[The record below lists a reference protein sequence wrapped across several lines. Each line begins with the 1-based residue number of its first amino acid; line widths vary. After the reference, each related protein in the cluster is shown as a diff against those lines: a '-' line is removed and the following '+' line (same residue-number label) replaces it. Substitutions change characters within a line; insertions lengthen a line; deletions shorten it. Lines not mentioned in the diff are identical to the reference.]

1 MVRQLS
7 STAIARR
14 GVHQAIKSLKQ
25 QLALE
30 GRFPDIEICR
40 DVLLTLLDTYP
51 ATVILLDALDEC
63 EEASRHEL
71 MEVMDYLMVKTRRP
85 LKILVSSRPNEDIK
99 DHFRTHPF
107 IEIQATDNQNDIE
120 DFVRDKISQDKHLK
134 ALSANLKRAIMD
146 TLFKESKGMFQW
158 TALQI
163 SQMQELA
170 KPSWTTEER
179 ILERLG
185 KLPGSLE
192 ATYHEIWERIQQK
205 PSGGNTFAE
214 RAFQWILCS
223 YKPLTTEQLVIA
235 VMLDPDSDTEDNLQ
249 LELTEEAINDLSGGL
264 LKLERVSTTH
274 GVWRFSHLSV
284 REYLE
289 KHHFRSSQPHLFVG
303 MACLKY
309 MTTSSSDTRQLQLA
323 GLSPGNTTM
332 WTKHTNP
339 NYCRHRHSAMTDPT
353 KDLCDYFQH
362 NWHLHVKMREGT
374 QILENERLQILL
386 KRFLG
391 SVRGSSQAYQSWVQ
405 RMDLPH
411 SRIRSTRRKLLP
423 SSSPVFGMCAFG
435 FFHLLRDWWEGSDLD
450 LNLCNASGTSLLSLA
465 IESDSHLVWRF
476 LLQRKVDLEKG
487 TPLPLAQAFASNSN
501 QAVEALLQK
510 GAKVNT
516 PVSGV
521 LSAIRQPSELWK
533 TIPLLAA
540 ISQSD
545 DSSSSLQ
552 LMLKAGAKVN
562 FETPGGTPL
571 EYALAHE
578 KWDVVDALLNS
589 GAEIRRPTQCLLHA
603 ASGGHFKFIEL
614 FLDHGADINACKD
627 NKTALSVAAF
637 NNHNYAAGLLLNSGA
652 DVDLIVGT
660 EQTTALIAAVEGLPA
675 TFQRVHGRYFGPS
688 SPTKFMSN
696 DTRLTV
702 DPKSPELAVINTL
715 LARGADVNK
724 VVDRDTGS
732 TALVA
737 ATHQLSMGVIQF
749 LIDVGADPS
758 IGSGYNRPIFAAI
771 YNKDVQVLRLL
782 LEAGA
787 DANVVASGLT
797 PLCIALESRN
807 EDGIVML
814 LLYFNANPNFGT
826 GHDRPLV
833 LTGKRSYELFGKLAN
848 MGADLNV
855 ASLHTTPLLASVQL
869 GELRCAYFLMKAGAC
884 RRHATSRPLYEAA
897 MQGNALMLR
906 LLLESDAGFSLNDS
920 ELAFLAGTIPLP
932 EALNFLLEMGLGA
945 GLPFNAGWGKA
956 LVLAAFFGELTNSVL
971 LLDPKWGINMN
982 TRLPF
987 GYKNAIYAAMD
998 GHRRMIGSR
1007 IFVPEPSEMEV
1018 DTYQIEHGEVVRV
1031 VTEDSDDDDDD
1042 DDTGDEEESAS
1053 EDSDWVGIVPIR
1065 RTVTNYAIME
1075 RGVLVVTLRRNDM
1088 AHQSLIDILLSQ
1100 GVEVPMPLYLS
1111 LEPLLVSVQMRDGKH
1126 FRIDAIQQVQIREA
1140 GFVFSPFPREW
1151 GQVMW
1156 ELESSTGPHR
1166 PLRAQLR
1173 DCGFSQGIPS
1183 WLTIFM
1189 RLSPDSASK
1198 RVRHAAIMLHG
1209 DTSHRLVLKRC
1220 MRQPN
1225 KRGAARRYIW
1235 IRVGGVYPTL
1245 RNKQTDPSKGISHRD
1260 FVRLDS
1266 VEDKSSTPSQ
1276 PSDATDASIAVEDPL
1291 GSIRLPHQKAG
1302 QINRPPLDPD
1312 NNTRF
1317 AHAVRDRG
1325 SLIYS
1330 TKRHWIL
1337 ALVVALIG
1345 WLWFSTSLR

>member
-1 MVRQLS
+1 M
-7 STAIARR
+7 
-14 GVHQAIKSLKQ
+14 KQ

-30 GRFPDIEICR
+30 GRFPDIEVCR
-40 DVLLTLLDTYP
+40 DVLVTLLDSYP

-63 EEASRHEL
+63 EESSRHEL

-134 ALSANLKRAIMD
+134 ALSAGLKRAIMD

-163 SQMQELA
+163 AQMQELA

-185 KLPGSLE
+185 KLPDSLD
-192 ATYHEIWERIQQK
+192 ATYHEIWERIRQK
-205 PSGGNTFAE
+205 PSGGNAFAE

-223 YKPLTTEQLVIA
+223 YKPLTTEQLVITM
-235 VMLDPDSDTEDNLQ
+235 MLDPDSDSEDNLQ

-264 LKLERVSTTH
+264 LKLERVSTSH
-274 GVWRFSHLSV
+274 CVWRFSHLSV

-309 MTTSSSDTRQLQLA
+309 MTTSASDARQLWSSA
-323 GLSPGNTTM
+323 LSPGNTAM

-339 NYCRHRHSAMTDPT
+339 NYCRQRHSAMIDPT

-362 NWHLHVKMREGT
+362 NWHLHVMMREGS
-374 QILENERLQILL
+374 QVLENERLQILL

-391 SVRGSSQAYQSWVQ
+391 SVRGSSEAYQSWVQ

-411 SRIRSTRRKLLP
+411 SRIRSTRKRLLP
-423 SSSPVFGMCAFG
+423 SSSPVFGMSAFG
-435 FFHLLRDWWEGSDLD
+435 FFHLLRDWWEDSDLD

-465 IESDSHLVWRF
+465 IEADSPSVWRF
-476 LLQRKVDLEKG
+476 LLQREVELENG

-501 QAVEALLQK
+501 PAVEVLLQK
-510 GAKVNT
+510 GAKVN
-516 PVSGV
+516 PLVSGV
-521 LSAIRQPSELWK
+521 PPTIRQLSDLWK

-540 ISQSD
+540 IAQSN

-589 GAEIRRPTQCLLHA
+589 GAEIRRPTKCLLHA
-603 ASGGHFKFIEL
+603 ASGGHCNFIKL
-614 FLDHGADINACKD
+614 FLDHGADVNACKG
-627 NKTALSVAAF
+627 NKSALSVAAF
-637 NNHNYAAGLLLNSGA
+637 NNREKAVELLLSSGA
-652 DVDLIVGT
+652 DVDLIVGP

-675 TFQRVHGRYFGPS
+675 AFQRVHGRYFGPS
-688 SPTKFMSN
+688 SPTKFMSD
-696 DTRLTV
+696 DTRLAV
-702 DPKSPELAVINTL
+702 DPKSPGLAVINSL
-715 LARGADVNK
+715 LASGVNVNK
-724 VVDRDTGS
+724 VVDRNTGS

-737 ATHQLSMGVIQF
+737 ATHQLSMGVIRF
-749 LIDVGADPS
+749 LIDVGADPNA
-758 IGSGYNRPIFAAI
+758 GSGYNRPIFAAI
-771 YNKDVQVLRLL
+771 YNKDVQVLRFL
-782 LEAGA
+782 LEVGA

-797 PLCIALESRN
+797 PLCLALEGRN
-807 EDGIVML
+807 ADRMVTL
-814 LLYFNANPNFGT
+814 LLEFNANPNFGT
-826 GHDRPLV
+826 GHDRSLV
-833 LTGKRSYELFGKLAN
+833 LTAKRSYELFGKLTN

-855 ASLHTTPLLASVQL
+855 AALHTTPLLAAIQL

-884 RRHATSRPLYEAA
+884 CRHATSRPLYEAA
-897 MQGNALMLR
+897 VQDNALMLR
-906 LLLESDAGFSLNDS
+906 LLLESGAGFSLNDS

-932 EALNFLLEMGLGA
+932 EALNFLLDKGFGDGLS
-945 GLPFNAGWGKA
+945 FDAGWGKA
-956 LVLAAFFGELTNSVL
+956 LALAAFFGELTNSAL
-971 LLDPKWGINMN
+971 LLNPKWGINMN
-982 TRLPF
+982 TCLPY

-998 GHRRMIGSR
+998 GHRSMIGSR
-1007 IFVPEPSEMEV
+1007 KFVPEMSEMGD
-1018 DTYQIEHGEVVRV
+1018 DTYRIEHAEAVRV
-1031 VTEDSDDDDDD
+1031 VTEDSDDNDDDD
-1042 DDTGDEEESAS
+1042 DIDEDTSDEEDSVS
-1053 EDSDWVGIVPIR
+1053 EDSDWIGIVPIR
-1065 RTVTNYAIME
+1065 RTVTNYAVME

-1088 AHQSLIDILLSQ
+1088 AHQSLIDLLLSQ
-1100 GVEVPMPLYLS
+1100 GVEIPMPLYLS
-1111 LEPLLVSVQMRDGKH
+1111 LEPLLVPVQMNDRKH
-1126 FRIDAIQQVQIREA
+1126 FRIDAIQQVQIRGA
-1140 GFVFSPFPREW
+1140 GVVFSPFPREW

-1156 ELESSTGPHR
+1156 EIESGTGPHR
-1166 PLRAQLR
+1166 PLRVQLR
-1173 DCGFSQGIPS
+1173 DCGFSQGFPS

-1189 RLSPDSASK
+1189 RLNPDSVSK
-1198 RVRHAAIMLHG
+1198 KVRYAAILLCR
-1209 DTSHRLVLKRC
+1209 DASHRFVLKRC
-1220 MRQPN
+1220 TRQPK
-1225 KRGAARRYIW
+1225 KRGAARQYKW
-1235 IRVGGVYPTL
+1235 IRVGGIYPTL
-1245 RNKQTDPSKGISHRD
+1245 QSKQTGLLNGISHRG
-1260 FVRLDS
+1260 VSVSLDS
-1266 VEDKSSTPSQ
+1266 LEDKPSRAYQ
-1276 PSDATDASIAVEDPL
+1276 PSEATDASTAVEDPL
-1291 GSIRLPHQKAG
+1291 NSVKSPHQKAG
-1302 QINRPPLDPD
+1302 QRNGPPLVPE

-1330 TKRHWIL
+1330 TKRHCVL

-1345 WLWFSTSLR
+1345 WLWFST